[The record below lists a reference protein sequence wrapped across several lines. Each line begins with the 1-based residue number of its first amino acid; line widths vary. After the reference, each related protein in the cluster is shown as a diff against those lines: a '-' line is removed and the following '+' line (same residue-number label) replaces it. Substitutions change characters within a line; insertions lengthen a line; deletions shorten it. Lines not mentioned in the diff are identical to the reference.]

1 MADKKTMSS
10 AVSFGLLWLRV
21 LAGLGIASH
30 GWQKIAGG
38 FMPKFIAGVAEMGF
52 PMPELFAWAAALS
65 ELVGGALL
73 MLGLG
78 TRVAALSVFA
88 TMSVA
93 AFIRHAH
100 DPMQVKE
107 LALAYWAMSG
117 ALLFTGGGRYSLGAL
132 VRRNKPAGR

>member
-38 FMPKFIAGVAEMGF
+38 FMPKFIAGVAAMGF
-52 PMPELFAWAAALS
+52 PMPEVFAWAAALS
-65 ELVGGALL
+65 ELVGGMLL
-73 MLGLG
+73 VLGLG
-78 TRVAALSVFA
+78 TRVAALSVFV

-93 AFIRHAH
+93 AFIRHAA
-100 DPMQVKE
+100 DPMKVKE
-107 LALAYWAMSG
+107 LAFAYWAISG
-117 ALLFTGGGRYSLGAL
+117 ALLLMGGGRYSLGAL
-132 VRRNKPAGR
+132 VRRKTPSNR

>member
-1 MADKKTMSS
+1 MADKKSMSS

-21 LAGLGIASH
+21 LAGAGIASH

-38 FMPKFIAGVAEMGF
+38 FMPKFIAGVTEMGF
-52 PMPELFAWAAALS
+52 PMPEVFAWAAALS
-65 ELVGGALL
+65 ELVGGLL
-73 MLGLG
+73 LALGLG
-78 TRVAALSVFA
+78 TRVAALSVFV

-107 LALAYWAMSG
+107 LALAYWTISG
-117 ALLFTGGGRYSLGAL
+117 ALLFTGGGRYSLGTL
-132 VRRNKPAGR
+132 VRRKTSSSR

>member
-1 MADKKTMSS
+1 MAGKKTMSS

-38 FMPKFIAGVAEMGF
+38 FMPKFITGVAEMGF
-52 PMPELFAWAAALS
+52 PMPELFAWAAVLS

-73 MLGLG
+73 VLGLG
-78 TRVAALSVFA
+78 TRVASLAVFV

-93 AFIRHAH
+93 VFIHHAH
-100 DPMQVKE
+100 DPMKVKE
-107 LALAYWAMSG
+107 LALAYWTMSG
-117 ALLFTGGGRYSLGAL
+117 ALLLMGGGRYSLGSL
-132 VRRNKPAGR
+132 VKKKTPSGR